1 MTKEIVGAV
10 NKLVSCISRTE
21 IQIDKA
27 DRIINLV
34 NKAREITEND
44 DSLSPEE
51 KSTSIKEYEEA
62 LESARET
69 RSMADE
75 NRNKL
80 DKSFKDVIEILKRYN
95 NVDGMETNDIVCT
108 IYDTVSSLEE
118 EIKKDKEALLSNPGE
133 KPDSDTINKIREKE
147 IKKEVYQSV
156 IDAFEGLEIIQKNPG
171 GK

>member
-10 NKLVSCISRTE
+10 NRLVSGISKTE

-27 DRIINLV
+27 DRTINLIT
-34 NKAREITEND
+34 KANGITEND
-44 DSLSPEE
+44 DGISLEE
-51 KSTSIKEYEEA
+51 KRKSIKEYDEA
-62 LESARET
+62 LESAIET
-69 RSMADE
+69 RRLADE
-75 NRNKL
+75 NRDRFN
-80 DKSFKDVIEILKRYN
+80 KSFKNIIEILKRYN

-118 EIKKDKEALLSNPGE
+118 EIKKDKEAMLSNSGE
-133 KPDSDTINKIREKE
+133 KPDSNTINRIREKE
-147 IKKEVYQSV
+147 IKKEVYQSI